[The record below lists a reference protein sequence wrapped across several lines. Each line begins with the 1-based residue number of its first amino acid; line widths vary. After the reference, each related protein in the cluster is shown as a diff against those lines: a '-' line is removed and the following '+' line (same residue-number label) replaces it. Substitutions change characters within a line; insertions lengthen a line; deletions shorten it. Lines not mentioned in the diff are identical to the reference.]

1 MENRSIQEVTD
12 PKTRTKLTTVQE
24 MAYEY
29 SKSIMDCK
37 RALDEKRG
45 IVNAAKIIADRIMAE
60 CNIVDRDL
68 EEEEVKPEIAKERK
82 AMIVRISNIVTE
94 IGLRNQN
101 DLTMLEGKLAGLELA
116 LNLADKRF
124 KAIVAEEERKR
135 ELFAGGPHSP
145 RGIEDTPPFF

>member
-1 MENRSIQEVTD
+1 MPGKELFLNPRTRSLIVTD
-12 PKTRTKLTTVQE
+12 SENNLKKVEDFLKNMPAIAAEDRPLETRIYKLH
-24 MAYEY
+24 
-29 SKSIMDCK
+29 
-37 RALDEKRG
+37 
-45 IVNAAKIIADRIMAE
+45 
-60 CNIVDRDL
+60 
-68 EEEEVKPEIAKERK
+68 PEIAKERK

-135 ELFAGGPHSP
+135 ELFPGGPHSP
-145 RGIEDTPPFF
+145 RGTGDSRPSS